1 MKHLMCHFRK
11 KLGSSPIDEGKPFF
25 AEECQLINVEGLIE
39 IPHFAISN
47 EIIDSGK
54 NHQWMLNY

>member
-1 MKHLMCHFRK
+1 MCHFRK
-11 KLGSSPIDEGKPFF
+11 KLGSSPIDEGKLFF

-39 IPHFAISN
+39 LEILHFAISN

-54 NHQWMLNY
+54 NH